1 MLTKLFV
8 QNFTLIKELEFSFEK
23 GFSVITGETGAG
35 KSIIIGALSLIMG
48 KRAEM
53 RMLMDAQKKCIVEAW
68 FEGDPKIF
76 TQLFEKY
83 GLDEEYPFVI
93 RREISTTGKSRAFI
107 NDTPVTVGQLKQFTE
122 PLIHVHSQHQLLL
135 LKDYG
140 FQCSVLDSFA
150 GNQNLLSDYSS
161 TYSKYLQLKE
171 ALKAMR
177 EKEAKARSDQD
188 YLQFLFDELD
198 KANLVADKDEHLEQ
212 ELAILQRA
220 GEIRQILGNLHF
232 EVLEKDEGISGLL
245 SEHIRQLERIS
256 DLSENLGD
264 LNQRLASLLIELND
278 IAEESLDI
286 AENTEIDEQRS
297 TEISERLDLIQKLMF
312 KHKKQ
317 SVSELIEMHSSL
329 SDQLLEFSSMGVQ
342 INRLEKEVAEAYK
355 ILKFNAERLSLSRK
369 NKAPLL
375 AAEMVNIL
383 KALGMPDVRFIVQV
397 SSNNEMGV
405 DGQDH
410 ILFLFSANKGVEPD
424 DLAIIASGGEMSRIM
439 LAVQSIASGR
449 ESAESLIFD
458 EIDTGISGNTAT
470 KTASIMA
477 KLSQKKQLLVITHLP
492 QVAAKAN
499 HHYKVYKETDD
510 SKTISRIKCL
520 NELERAEEIALMMSG
535 VATPDSLSAAKELLE
550 K

>member
-329 SDQLLEFSSMGVQ
+329 SDQLLEFSSMGAQ

-355 ILKFNAERLSLSRK
+355 ILKSNAERLSLSRK

-535 VATPDSLSAAKELLE
+535 AATPDSLSAAKELLE

>member
-312 KHKKQ
+312 KHKNQ

-355 ILKFNAERLSLSRK
+355 ILKSNAERLSLSRK

-535 VATPDSLSAAKELLE
+535 AATPDSLSAAKELLE

>member
-198 KANLVADKDEHLEQ
+198 KANLVADKDEYLEQ

-297 TEISERLDLIQKLMF
+297 REISERLDLIQKLMF

-329 SDQLLEFSSMGVQ
+329 SDQLLEFSSMGAQ

-355 ILKFNAERLSLSRK
+355 ILKSNAERLSLSRK

-535 VATPDSLSAAKELLE
+535 AATPDSLSAAKELLE